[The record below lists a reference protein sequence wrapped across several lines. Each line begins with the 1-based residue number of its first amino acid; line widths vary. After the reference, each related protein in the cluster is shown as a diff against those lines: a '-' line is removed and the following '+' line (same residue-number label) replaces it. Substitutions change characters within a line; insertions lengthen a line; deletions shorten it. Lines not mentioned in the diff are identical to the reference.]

1 MKALKV
7 KSGCTLICLAV
18 LAVLVV
24 ACGGV
29 EDAYDD
35 AQLSTAAQPL
45 IDAYAC
51 KALEPGSGSSWIL
64 TGQTEAA
71 ARQKASDY
79 CYRKTGDLCV
89 VQRCWATTPD
99 PETIDI
105 FGDWGCIAQEILD
118 VGFTGARSYVKT
130 GSDMRAARAAA
141 IAYCEQKSARDCM
154 ILKCF
159 PAN

>member
-1 MKALKV
+1 MKALKTM
-7 KSGCTLICLAV
+7 SGCTLVCLAV

-35 AQLSTAAQPL
+35 VQLSTAAQPL
-45 IDAYAC
+45 TDAYAC
-51 KALEPGSGSSWIL
+51 KALEPGSGKSWIL
-64 TGQTEAA
+64 TGTTERS

-105 FGDWGCIAQEILD
+105 FGDWGCIAQEIIETD
-118 VGFTGARSYVKT
+118 SSDGRTYVKT
-130 GSDMRAARAAA
+130 GRDIQAARAAA
-141 IAYCEQKSARDCM
+141 IAYCVQKTARECM